1 MESEQISVTVLL
13 PDMFQKFLK
22 QEALVNP
29 HYEKVKMESEEWLSE
44 FCSFGPKMKKKI
56 SKCDFSYFCA
66 IAAPFAPRSKFRTI
80 CDWGNWVFPYDD
92 MFDNGYLRDKPEE
105 SQRVMESLMMPM
117 MKQSIRLDTNE
128 RLRIVQAHDTVFQRI
143 AAEAPTGVQKRFAL
157 AMQGY
162 CQGALIQIDNQFAS
176 KTLSLEEVIL
186 IRQRSAGCKPLYHL
200 VEYAHGLLIPDKV
213 FDNPI
218 IQELECLGM
227 DMVAISNDILSYRK
241 EQAEGVP
248 HNMVTVCRSNR
259 MSPQKAFNTV
269 GKLLEQRYRRWD
281 EAEANVPS
289 WGEETDVQVR
299 KYIEGIKCVVK
310 ANLNWSFKSER
321 YLGPNPAHVR
331 VTRVL
336 RILAETPNPQ
346 ERSVALK
353 RHHSTLQY
361 DTLKI
366 VRGLIV
372 WIFHLIQSLL
382 SLSMH
387 RE

>member
-13 PDMFQKFLK
+13 PDMFQTFLK

-29 HYEKVKMESEEWLSE
+29 HYEKVKMESEEWLSD

-56 SKCDFSYFCA
+56 NKCDFSYFCA
-66 IAAPFAPRSKFRTI
+66 IAAPFAPRSKLRTI

-92 MFDNGYLRDKPEE
+92 MFDNGCLRDKPEE
-105 SQRVMESLMMPM
+105 SQRVMESLMIPM
-117 MKQSIRLDTNE
+117 MENSSHLDTKE

-143 AAEAPTGVQKRFAL
+143 AEEAPTGVQKRFAL

-176 KTLSLEEVIL
+176 KTPSLEEVVL

-200 VEYAHGLLIPDKV
+200 VEYAHGLVIPDDV
-213 FDNPI
+213 FDNPV
-218 IQELECLGM
+218 IQELECLGV

-248 HNMVTVCRSNR
+248 HNMVTVCRSNG
-259 MSPQKAFNTV
+259 MSPQIAFNTV
-269 GKLLEQRYRRWD
+269 GKLLEQRYWRWD

-289 WGEETDVQVR
+289 WGKETDIQVR

-321 YLGPNPAHVR
+321 YLGSNPAHVR

-336 RILAETPNPQ
+336 RILAETPNSQ
-346 ERSVALK
+346 KSMVALK

-372 WIFHLIQSLL
+372 WVFHLIQSLL
-382 SLSMH
+382 SLSLH

>member
-13 PDMFQKFLK
+13 PDMFQTFLK

-29 HYEKVKMESEEWLSE
+29 HYEKVKMESEEWLSD
-44 FCSFGPKMKKKI
+44 FCSFEPKMRKKI
-56 SKCDFSYFCA
+56 NKCDFSYFCA

-92 MFDNGYLRDKPEE
+92 MFDNGCLRDKPEE

-117 MKQSIRLDTNE
+117 MKKSSHLDTKE

-143 AAEAPTGVQKRFAL
+143 AAEAPTGVQRRFAL

-176 KTLSLEEVIL
+176 KTPSLEEVVL

-200 VEYAHGLLIPDKV
+200 VEYAHGLLIPDEV
-213 FDNPI
+213 FDNPV

-248 HNMVTVCRSNR
+248 HNMVTVCRSNG

-281 EAEANVPS
+281 ETEASVPS
-289 WGEETDVQVR
+289 WGEKTDVQVR

-321 YLGPNPAHVR
+321 YLGSNPAHVR

-336 RILAETPNPQ
+336 RILAETPVSQ
-346 ERSVALK
+346 ERMVAVK
-353 RHHSTLQY
+353 KHHSTLQY

-366 VRGLIV
+366 IRSLII
-372 WIFHLIQSLL
+372 WLFHLI
-382 SLSMH
+382 
-387 RE
+387 

>member
-1 MESEQISVTVLL
+1 MQSEQISVTVLL
-13 PDMFQKFLK
+13 PDMFQTFLK

-29 HYEKVKMESEEWLSE
+29 HYEKVKMESEEWLSD
-44 FCSFGPKMKKKI
+44 FCSFEPKMRKKI
-56 SKCDFSYFCA
+56 NKCDFSYFCA

-92 MFDNGYLRDKPEE
+92 MFDNGCLRDKPEE
-105 SQRVMESLMMPM
+105 SQRVMDSLMMPM
-117 MKQSIRLDTNE
+117 TDDSSHLGTKE

-143 AAEAPTGVQKRFAL
+143 ATRFAL

-176 KTLSLEEVIL
+176 KTPSLEEVVV
-186 IRQRSAGCKPLYHL
+186 IRQTSAGCKPLYHL
-200 VEYAHGLLIPDKV
+200 VEYAHGLVIPDEV
-213 FDNPI
+213 FNDPI

-248 HNMVTVCRSNR
+248 HNMVTVCRSNG

-281 EAEANVPS
+281 EAEASVPS
-289 WGEETDVQVR
+289 WGKETDVQVR

-321 YLGPNPAHVR
+321 YLGSNPAHVR

-336 RILAETPNPQ
+336 RILAETPNSQ
-346 ERSVALK
+346 AGMAVAK
-353 RHHSTLQY
+353 KYHSGLQY
-361 DTLKI
+361 GMLGI
-366 VRGLIV
+366 VRSLVV
-372 WIFHLIQSLL
+372 WIFYMVRSLL
-382 SLSMH
+382 SPSLH